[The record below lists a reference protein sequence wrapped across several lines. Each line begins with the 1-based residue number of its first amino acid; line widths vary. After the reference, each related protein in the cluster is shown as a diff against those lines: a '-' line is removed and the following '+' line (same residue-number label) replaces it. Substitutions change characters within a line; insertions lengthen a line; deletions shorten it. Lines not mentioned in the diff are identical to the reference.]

1 LTHAAGLST
10 LAHLE
15 DLSARG
21 LVVAEVEDGAE
32 SRFRLA

>member
-15 DLSARG
+15 DLSERG
-21 LVVAEVEDGAE
+21 VVVGEAADGGE
-32 SRFRLA
+32 QRFRLA